1 MINVC
6 VFGDSVAK
14 GVVFDEEKK
23 KYIFLGDN
31 FLKLVQERQ
40 PVKFRNFAKFGC
52 TVTKGSLIMSKQ
64 RNVLSDY
71 DYTILEFGGNDCD
84 FDWNSVSESPFDA
97 HRPNITMDIFRNT
110 YKSMIESVIASG
122 STPILLTLPP
132 LDSNRFFGWISKGLD
147 GGNIMSFLNND
158 VETIYN
164 WHKIYNDMVR
174 RLAAEYG
181 IALIDIRKAFTDKKE
196 YSNFLCADGMHPNAN
211 GHKLIAACVGNAVRG
226 LAA

>member
-97 HRPNITMDIFRNT
+97 HRPQYHNGYFPQYVQIDDRIRHSRRKYPNTAHASPARFEQIFRLDIKRPRRRKYN
-110 YKSMIESVIASG
+110 VIS
-122 STPILLTLPP
+122 
-132 LDSNRFFGWISKGLD
+132 
-147 GGNIMSFLNND
+147 
-158 VETIYN
+158 EQ
-164 WHKIYNDMVR
+164 R
-174 RLAAEYG
+174 RRDHL
-181 IALIDIRKAFTDKKE
+181 
-196 YSNFLCADGMHPNAN
+196 
-211 GHKLIAACVGNAVRG
+211 
-226 LAA
+226 